1 MVTLDEIAESSLL
14 QKPSGKEADSLER
27 CESKYKPLHTFALPK
42 DRQYQQ
48 QFADI
53 YFLRLTKIKPAVEAV
68 ASAAWEGTKLGD
80 ETVQKV
86 ERVLDVRQ
94 GQLCWVAGTVYMDM
108 PLKPSVLED
117 VSKDRWISA
126 PVTTDRYY
134 SEDGGES
141 IMLEDDSG
149 RIRLVGPALKDY
161 FLVTGCIIAVMGT
174 ENVHGEFEVIDLKFA
189 DLPPQPDRWSLSNPP
204 STQKTDQRIKDE
216 DVEMTDP
223 SLSRPSKKIAIVS
236 GLEFSGTDT
245 SYAMELNLLLEFLLG
260 DALDPAA
267 QTELAHISRLII
279 AGNSIA
285 KPDDT
290 TLTTT
295 ATSTSGDTKKPH
307 KKYGYDASSYNP
319 LPSQLLDTFLSE
331 LLPTIPV
338 TLIPGPLDPA
348 TASYP
353 QQPIHSAM
361 FPKSRTY
368 GPSPPSTTSS
378 SSSSSSSSSEKDEQP
393 PQPGWLDAVTNPWE
407 GEVEGWRVLGTGG
420 QNLDDVCKY
429 VDSADRLGMME
440 AMCRWRC
447 SAPTA
452 PDTLWSYPFQEDEPF
467 VMKDCPHLYF
477 VGCQPEFGTKII
489 EGPQGQ
495 VVRLILIPSFA
506 ATREIVLVDTE
517 TLDVSKVK
525 ITA

>member
-1 MVTLDEIAESSLL
+1 MVTLDEIADTNLL
-14 QKPSGKEADSLER
+14 QKPSGEFETLER
-27 CESKYKPLHTFALPK
+27 SESNYKPLDTFTLPK

-68 ASAAWEGTKLGD
+68 ANAAWEDTVLGGERATKVD
-80 ETVQKV
+80 
-86 ERVLDVRQ
+86 RVLDVRQ
-94 GQLCWVAGTVYMDM
+94 GQLCWVVGTVYMDM

-126 PVTTDRYY
+126 PVTADHYY
-134 SEDGGES
+134 SESGGES

-149 RIRLVGPALKDY
+149 RIRLVGNVLKNY

-174 ENVHGEFEVIDLKFA
+174 ENVNGEFEVIDLKFA
-189 DLPPQPDRWSLSNPP
+189 DLPPQPDRWALSKP
-204 STQKTDQRIKDE
+204 SNGTIKKPEDE
-216 DVEMTDP
+216 DVEMIDSP
-223 SLSRPSKKIAIVS
+223 SPSKKIAIVS

-260 DALDPAA
+260 EALDPAT
-267 QTELAHISRLII
+267 QSELSHISRLII

-285 KPDDT
+285 KPSHEEA
-290 TLTTT
+290 TT
-295 ATSTSGDTKKPH
+295 ADKKPH
-307 KKYGYDASSYNP
+307 KKYGYDSSSYNP
-319 LPSQLLDTFLSE
+319 IPSQLLDGFLSS
-331 LLPTIPV
+331 LLPTIPI
-338 TLIPGPLDPA
+338 TLLPGELDPA
-348 TASYP
+348 NASFP

-368 GPSPPSTTSS
+368 ASLPASTST
-378 SSSSSSSSSEKDEQP
+378 E
-393 PQPGWLDAVTNPWE
+393 PGWLDTVTNPWE

-420 QNLDDVCKY
+420 QNLDDICKY
-429 VDSADRLGMME
+429 VDSDDKLGMME

-452 PDTLWSYPFQEDEPF
+452 PDTLWAYPFQEDEPF
-467 VMKDCPHLYF
+467 VMKECPHLYF
-477 VGCQPEFGTKII
+477 VGCQTEFGTKVI

-495 VVRLILIPSFA
+495 MVRLILVPSFA
-506 ATREIVLVDTE
+506 ETREIVLVDTE
-517 TLDVSKVK
+517 TLGVSRVK